1 MNNQKLLSIGEVFVD
16 THLDIP
22 FEGGALVR
30 LGGIFHAA
38 RACASIGLQYALAYC
53 APSYLDADIEKWSS
67 FLDAGNCVKF
77 CDISRAPN
85 VMLINE
91 SKELGDQRY
100 QNLLSE
106 QADFR
111 LVDDLE
117 NVIRQYQPT
126 DILLFPGRYD
136 LDHVLKALETT
147 NSLIHIDCAYDSES
161 LFEHLNREIE
171 TIFLSTSSD
180 LFKKSCHGVFD
191 GVISF
196 FDDIKVNTIVLK
208 QGRGGSTAFDKKAH
222 QKINAPAYLSLVCHS
237 VGVGDVYDTFFIS
250 NFFGTNISY
259 RMRVASFASVLYAKT
274 MSYEEFL
281 GHAKIILNNP
291 NASCEMEGI
300 FFPWENRR
308 SVNIY
313 LAAPD
318 FPDID
323 TLLLDN
329 LNECLIY
336 QNFSPRLPIREN
348 GLAVESSDDDAYLY
362 ELDRSLLDQCSLLIA
377 VMLNPDPGTFV
388 EIGMFKQMNK
398 PVIIYDPFGYA
409 NNMFVRNSATSIC
422 TDMES
427 VLIEVF
433 DLLGERL

>member
-1 MNNQKLLSIGEVFVD
+1 
-16 THLDIP
+16 
-22 FEGGALVR
+22 
-30 LGGIFHAA
+30 
-38 RACASIGLQYALAYC
+38 
-53 APSYLDADIEKWSS
+53 
-67 FLDAGNCVKF
+67 
-77 CDISRAPN
+77 
-85 VMLINE
+85 
-91 SKELGDQRY
+91 
-100 QNLLSE
+100 
-106 QADFR
+106 
-111 LVDDLE
+111 
-117 NVIRQYQPT
+117 
-126 DILLFPGRYD
+126 
-136 LDHVLKALETT
+136 
-147 NSLIHIDCAYDSES
+147 
-161 LFEHLNREIE
+161 
-171 TIFLSTSSD
+171 
-180 LFKKSCHGVFD
+180 
-191 GVISF
+191 
-196 FDDIKVNTIVLK
+196 
-208 QGRGGSTAFDKKAH
+208 
-222 QKINAPAYLSLVCHS
+222 
-237 VGVGDVYDTFFIS
+237 
-250 NFFGTNISY
+250 
-259 RMRVASFASVLYAKT
+259 MRVASFASVLYAKT